1 MAASLEGQTLGKYT
15 ILEPLGSGG
24 MARVYRAYHPKLD
37 RYVAVKVL
45 RSDLVEDST
54 FLSRFRQEAQSVAAL
69 RHPNIIQVFDFDI
82 DDDEYYM
89 VMELLDGDS
98 LHTRLNDYRIR
109 GEIMPY
115 GEMVRILL
123 DVLDGL
129 DYAHSEGMIHRD
141 IKPAN
146 ILLTKKG
153 QAVLADFGIA
163 QIIGSTQHTVSGAL
177 LGTLNYMAPEQG
189 LKGTC
194 DARSDIYS
202 MGIVFYEML
211 TQQPPYDADTPLAI
225 LMKHV
230 NDPLP
235 VPHQVDPN
243 IPVALERVVLKAL
256 CKEPDD
262 RYQTAGEM
270 AQSLRQAA
278 EEAELEL
285 PSRISLPLSFST
297 GQAPAES
304 VAVISGTARGQ
315 LADEAFAAEE
325 TDASL
330 GPKLEAELAALKEAE
345 KQQASLPP
353 QTYQAPVAVAANEA
367 VSAQS
372 QELTVASAAGTA
384 VVALISANL
393 IMVMAM
399 GLFNSDAFSYFWPA
413 ELALLAGGLFYI
425 MQPTRNIW
433 LMIPG
438 GNLLGLSVLFMVSNL
453 FNAWSAWA
461 FIWPLVIFLVMG
473 TIWWSMKW
481 AGCGEATRRKAYQ
494 MGHRFSRISYGFV
507 IFIGILSIPFGA

>member
-1 MAASLEGQTLGKYT
+1 MATSLEGQQLGKYT

-45 RSDLVEDST
+45 RSDLVDDPT
-54 FLSRFRQEAQSVAAL
+54 FLSRFRQEAQAVAAL
-69 RHPNIIQVFDFDI
+69 RHPNIIQVFDFDV
-82 DDDEYYM
+82 DDDLYYM

-109 GEIMPY
+109 GEVMPY
-115 GEMVRILL
+115 GEMVRVLL

-189 LKGTC
+189 MKGTC
-194 DARSDIYS
+194 DVRSDLYS

-211 TQQPPYDADTPLAI
+211 TQQPPYQADTPLAI

-235 VPHQVDPN
+235 VPHQIDPT
-243 IPVALERVVLKAL
+243 IPVGLERVVLKSL
-256 CKEPDD
+256 CKDPDD
-262 RYQTAGEM
+262 RYQSAAEM
-270 AQSLRQAA
+270 AESLRQAA

-297 GQAPAES
+297 ELSPSES

-315 LADEAFAAEE
+315 LVDATFASEE

-330 GPKLEAELAALKEAE
+330 GPKL
-345 KQQASLPP
+345 
-353 QTYQAPVAVAANEA
+353 
-367 VSAQS
+367 
-372 QELTVASAAGTA
+372 
-384 VVALISANL
+384 
-393 IMVMAM
+393 
-399 GLFNSDAFSYFWPA
+399 
-413 ELALLAGGLFYI
+413 GG
-425 MQPTRNIW
+425 RDN
-433 LMIPG
+433 
-438 GNLLGLSVLFMVSNL
+438 
-453 FNAWSAWA
+453 
-461 FIWPLVIFLVMG
+461 
-473 TIWWSMKW
+473 
-481 AGCGEATRRKAYQ
+481 
-494 MGHRFSRISYGFV
+494 
-507 IFIGILSIPFGA
+507 GIEGS

>member
-1 MAASLEGQTLGKYT
+1 MVASLEGQKLGKYT

-45 RSDLVEDST
+45 RSDLVDDQT
-54 FLSRFRQEAQSVAAL
+54 FLSRFRQEAQAVAAL
-69 RHPNIIQVFDFDI
+69 RHPNIVQVFDFDVE
-82 DDDEYYM
+82 DDLYYM

-109 GEIMPY
+109 GEVMPY

-129 DYAHSEGMIHRD
+129 DYAHAEGMVHRD

-146 ILLTKKG
+146 VLLTKKG

-189 LKGTC
+189 MTGTC

-243 IPVALERVVLKAL
+243 IPVALEKVVLKSL
-256 CKEPDD
+256 SKDPSD
-262 RYQTAGEM
+262 RYQSAAEM
-270 AQSLRQAA
+270 GQALREAA
-278 EEAELEL
+278 EEAGVEL

-297 GQAPAES
+297 VQAPAES
-304 VAVISGTARGQ
+304 VAVFSGTSRGQ
-315 LADEAFAAEE
+315 LANATFAAEE

-345 KQQASLPP
+345 KQQ
-353 QTYQAPVAVAANEA
+353 QT
-367 VSAQS
+367 AQS
-372 QELTVASAAGTA
+372 TVTVARNNSLAEQSQALSTAGAVVTA
-384 VVALISANL
+384 VVALIIANL

-399 GLFNSDAFSYFWPA
+399 GLFNSGDTYAYFWPA
-413 ELALLAGGLFYI
+413 ELALVAGGLFYI
-425 MQPTRNIW
+425 MKPTKSIW
-433 LMIPG
+433 LMIPAG
-438 GNLLGLSVLFMVSNL
+438 ILLGLSFLFTFSNV
-453 FNAWSAWA
+453 FDAWEAWA
-461 FIWPLVIFLVMG
+461 YIWPLVIFLVMG
-473 TIWWSMKW
+473 TVWWSVKW
-481 AGCGEATRRKAYQ
+481 AGRGEITRRKAYE
-494 MGHRFSRISYGFV
+494 MGHRFSRIAYGLV
-507 IFIGILSIPFGA
+507 IVVGIASIPFGT

>member
-1 MAASLEGQTLGKYT
+1 MATSLEGQQLGKYT

-45 RSDLVEDST
+45 RSDLVDDPT
-54 FLSRFRQEAQSVAAL
+54 FLSRFRQEAQAVAAL
-69 RHPNIIQVFDFDI
+69 RHPNIIQVFDFDVEE
-82 DDDEYYM
+82 DLYYM

-109 GEIMPY
+109 GEVMPH
-115 GEMVRILL
+115 GEMVRVLL

-211 TQQPPYDADTPLAI
+211 TQQPPYQADTPLAI

-235 VPHQVDPN
+235 VPHQIDPT
-243 IPVALERVVLKAL
+243 IPVGLERVVLKSL
-256 CKEPDD
+256 CKDPDD
-262 RYQTAGEM
+262 RYQTAAEM
-270 AQSLRQAA
+270 AESLRQAA
-278 EEAELEL
+278 EEAEIEL

-297 GQAPAES
+297 GLSPSES

-315 LADEAFAAEE
+315 LANATFAAEE

-345 KQQASLPP
+345 KKQNPP
-353 QTYQAPVAVAANEA
+353 PSVTVAANETMP
-367 VSAQS
+367 VQNQGLS
-372 QELTVASAAGTA
+372 VASAAATA

-399 GLFNSDAFSYFWPA
+399 GLFGSDVFSYFWPA

-425 MQPTRNIW
+425 MKPTRNIW
-433 LMIPG
+433 LTVPAG
-438 GNLLGLSVLFMVSNL
+438 TLVGLTVLFMFSNF
-453 FNAWSAWA
+453 FNAWSTWA
-461 FIWPLVIFLVMG
+461 FIWPLVIFLMMG
-473 TIWWSMKW
+473 TIWWTIKW
-481 AGCGEATRRKAYQ
+481 AGRGEITRRKAYKT
-494 MGHRFSRISYGFV
+494 GHMFSRISYGIV

>member
-1 MAASLEGQTLGKYT
+1 
-15 ILEPLGSGG
+15 
-24 MARVYRAYHPKLD
+24 
-37 RYVAVKVL
+37 
-45 RSDLVEDST
+45 
-54 FLSRFRQEAQSVAAL
+54 
-69 RHPNIIQVFDFDI
+69 
-82 DDDEYYM
+82 
-89 VMELLDGDS
+89 
-98 LHTRLNDYRIR
+98 
-109 GEIMPY
+109 
-115 GEMVRILL
+115 
-123 DVLDGL
+123 GL
-129 DYAHSEGMIHRD
+129 DYAHAEGMIHRD

-225 LMKHV
+225 LMKHI

-243 IPVALERVVLKAL
+243 IPVALERVVLKSLA
-256 CKEPDD
+256 KEPDD
-262 RYQTAGEM
+262 RFQTAVEM

-278 EEAELEL
+278 EEAEIEL

-297 GQAPAES
+297 VQAPAES

-315 LADEAFAAEE
+315 LVDEAFAAEE

-330 GPKLEAELAALKEAE
+330 GPKLEAELAVLKEAE
-345 KQQASLPP
+345 KK
-353 QTYQAPVAVAANEA
+353 QAPQSPQSPVTVAADETIP
-367 VSAQS
+367 AQS
-372 QELTVASAAGTA
+372 QRLTVANAAVTA
-384 VVALISANL
+384 VVVLVSTNL

-399 GLFNSDAFSYFWPA
+399 GLFDSKDTFAYFWPA
-413 ELALLAGGLFYI
+413 ELALVAGGLFYI
-425 MQPTRNIW
+425 MKPARNIW
-433 LMIPG
+433 LTIPAG
-438 GNLLGLSVLFMVSNL
+438 ILLGLSFMFAFSNI
-453 FNAWSAWA
+453 FNAWNSWA

-473 TIWWSMKW
+473 VIWWSIKW
-481 AGCGEATRRKAYQ
+481 AGRSEVTRRKAYQ
-494 MGHRFSRISYGFV
+494 VGHRFSRISYGSV
-507 IFIGILSIPFGA
+507 IFIAIVSLASG

>member
-1 MAASLEGQTLGKYT
+1 MAASLEGKTLGKYT
-15 ILEPLGSGG
+15 ILDPLGSGG

-45 RSDLVEDST
+45 RSDLVDDPT

-69 RHPNIIQVFDFDI
+69 RHPNIVQVFDFDI
-82 DDDEYYM
+82 EDDEYYM

-109 GEIMPY
+109 GDIMPY

-262 RYQTAGEM
+262 RFQTAGEM

-297 GQAPAES
+297 VQAPAES

-315 LADEAFAAEE
+315 LADDAFAAEE

-345 KQQASLPP
+345 KQQATQSP
-353 QTYQAPVAVAANEA
+353 QTPVTVASDEA
-367 VSAQS
+367 LPAQS
-372 QELTVASAAGTA
+372 QGLTVASAAITA

-393 IMVMAM
+393 IMIMVM
-399 GLFNSDAFSYFWPA
+399 GLFNSGETFTYFWPA
-413 ELALLAGGLFYI
+413 ELTLVAGGLFYI
-425 MQPTRNIW
+425 MKPTKNIW

-438 GNLLGLSVLFMVSNL
+438 GVLLGLSVLFLISNL
-453 FNAWSAWA
+453 FGAWSAWA

-473 TIWWSMKW
+473 TIWWSVKW
-481 AGCGEATRRKAYQ
+481 AGRGEATRRKAYQ
-494 MGHRFSRISYGFV
+494 MGHRFSRISYGLV
-507 IFIGILSIPFGA
+507 IFIGIISIPFGA

>member
-1 MAASLEGQTLGKYT
+1 MATSLEGQQLGKYT

-37 RYVAVKVL
+37 RYVAIKVL
-45 RSDLVEDST
+45 RSDLVDDPT
-54 FLSRFRQEAQSVAAL
+54 FLSRFRQEAQAVAAL
-69 RHPNIIQVFDFDI
+69 RHPNIIQVFDFDVE
-82 DDDEYYM
+82 DDLYYM

-109 GEIMPY
+109 GEVMPY
-115 GEMVRILL
+115 GEMVRVLL

-189 LKGTC
+189 MKGTC
-194 DARSDIYS
+194 DARSDLYS

-211 TQQPPYDADTPLAI
+211 TQQPPYQADTPLAI

-235 VPHQVDPN
+235 VPHQIDPA
-243 IPVALERVVLKAL
+243 IPVGLERVVLKSL
-256 CKEPDD
+256 CKDPDD
-262 RYQTAGEM
+262 RFQSAAEM
-270 AQSLRQAA
+270 AESLRQAA

-297 GQAPAES
+297 GLSPSES

-315 LADEAFAAEE
+315 LADATFASEE

-330 GPKLEAELAALKEAE
+330 GPKLEAELTALKEAE
-345 KQQASLPP
+345 KQQETHSR
-353 QTYQAPVAVAANEA
+353 VSVAANETLS
-367 VSAQS
+367 VQS
-372 QELTVASAAGTA
+372 QGLSVGSAAVTA
-384 VVALISANL
+384 VVTFISANL

-399 GLFNSDAFSYFWPA
+399 GLFNSGDTFSYFWPA
-413 ELALLAGGLFYI
+413 ELTLMAAGLFYI
-425 MQPTRNIW
+425 MKPTRNIW
-433 LMIPG
+433 LTIPAG
-438 GNLLGLSVLFMVSNL
+438 IMLGLSVLFLFSNL
-453 FNAWSAWA
+453 FNVWGAWA
-461 FIWPLVIFLVMG
+461 FIWPLVVFLVMG
-473 TIWWSMKW
+473 TIWWSAKW
-481 AGCGEATRRKAYQ
+481 AGRGEITRRKAYET
-494 MGHRFSRISYGFV
+494 GHLFSRVSYGLV
-507 IFIGILSIPFGA
+507 VFIGILSIPFGA